1 MNLSVAMS
9 SSSEWILEGDLHKVL
24 NIKDDFVYLENLENS
39 YVRKFSLTYLE
50 RLASND
56 ELRVVHTDVG
66 YRAIHVTESQQR
78 HADALLAL
86 RKSCMI

>member
-9 SSSEWILEGDLHKVL
+9 SSSEWMLQGDLNKVL

-39 YVRKFSLTYLE
+39 NVRKYSISYLE

-56 ELRVVHTDVG
+56 ELRVVLTI
-66 YRAIHVTESQQR
+66 R
-78 HADALLAL
+78 
-86 RKSCMI
+86 